1 MSDLLGWRKK
11 FGVVTPS
18 TNTIVQPEY
27 DDMRPSGVTNHVA
40 RMYIPDDPV
49 KSDDDFNELIRR
61 IDAALEDA
69 VKSVMTCRPD
79 HLVLGISSESIWGGG
94 LEPSRRILARIREQ
108 AVDIPVSQAADALPA
123 ALGVLGVKRRISVI
137 TPYFPVADQH
147 IREYAAAKR

>member
-49 KSDDDFNELIRR
+49 ESDDDFNELIRR

-108 AVDIPVSQAADALPA
+108 AVDIPVWC
-123 ALGVLGVKRRISVI
+123 
-137 TPYFPVADQH
+137 
-147 IREYAAAKR
+147 